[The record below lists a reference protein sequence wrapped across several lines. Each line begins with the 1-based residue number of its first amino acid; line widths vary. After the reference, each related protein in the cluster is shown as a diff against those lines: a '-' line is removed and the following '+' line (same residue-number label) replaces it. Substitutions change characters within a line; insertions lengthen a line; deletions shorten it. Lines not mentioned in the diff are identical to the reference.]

1 MFKKYQ
7 YISFLFLLFLTMA
20 SFAQNK
26 SRKQLE
32 LDRNR
37 IKKEI
42 KLVNK
47 LLFAA
52 KKSEQNAL
60 EDLKDLNQ
68 KISIREKYISTI
80 NLEVQS
86 LSSDIAIY
94 EDDIE
99 QLDKKLIKLKNDYAE
114 MIYRSYKSKSQQSN
128 TLFLFSS
135 KSFYQ
140 AYKRVKYMK
149 QYASFRKKQGEE
161 VSLLTKKLLRL
172 KDSLLT
178 QKILKDT
185 LLSNEKEQQSKIEY
199 EKDDQQKLISELK
212 TQEKKYKKKLRLKQ
226 QEEKKISQ
234 RIDKIIKEAIAKS
247 NAKKGVNKAKGF
259 SMTPEAKALAV
270 RFEQNKGK
278 LPWPLTSGLIVR
290 KFGKQ
295 PHPVYPGNFIN
306 STGIHIATKKD
317 SNAKAI
323 FNGEVLAIQT
333 QSEGKKS
340 VLIRHG
346 NYISIYNNLESV
358 YVSDGE
364 KVNTG
369 QALGK
374 VFTDRITGKTKLIFV
389 LSKNTTRLNP
399 TSWILKIN

>member
-7 YISFLFLLFLTMA
+7 YISLLLLLFLTIP

-32 LDRNR
+32 LDRKR

-42 KLVNK
+42 QLVNK

-68 KISIREKYISTI
+68 KISIRAQYISTI
-80 NLEVQS
+80 NLEVES
-86 LSSDIAIY
+86 LSNTIAIY
-94 EDDIE
+94 EGDIK
-99 QLDKKLIKLKNDYAE
+99 QLEIKLIKLKEDYAE
-114 MIYRSYKSKSQQSN
+114 MIYKSYKSKSQQSS

-161 VSLLTKKLLRL
+161 VYLLTNKFLRL
-172 KDSLLT
+172 KDSLLV
-178 QKILKDT
+178 QKKLKDT
-185 LLSNEKEQQSKIEY
+185 LLYNEKEQKTKIEY
-199 EKDDQQKLISELK
+199 EKNDQKKLISELK
-212 TQEKKYKKKLRLKQ
+212 NQEKKYKKRLRIKQ

-234 RIDKIIKEAIAKS
+234 RIDKIIKEAIARS
-247 NAKKGVNKAKGF
+247 NAKKGIKKVKGF
-259 SMTPEAKALAV
+259 SLTPEARALAV

-278 LPWPLTSGLIVR
+278 LPWPVESGLIIR
-290 KFGKQ
+290 RFGKQ
-295 PHPVYPGNFIN
+295 PHPIYAGNFIN
-306 STGIHIATKKD
+306 STGIHIATNKG
-317 SNAKAI
+317 STANAI
-323 FNGEVLAIQT
+323 FNGEILAIQT

-358 YVSDGE
+358 YVNDGQ
-364 KVNTG
+364 KIQTG
-369 QALGK
+369 QPLGK
-374 VFTDRITGKTKLIFV
+374 IFTDRITGKTKLIFV

-399 TSWILKIN
+399 TSWILKVN

>member
-1 MFKKYQ
+1 MLKKYQ
-7 YISFLFLLFLTMA
+7 YISFLVLFFLTISLA
-20 SFAQNK
+20 AQKK

-32 LDRNR
+32 QDRTR

-42 KLVNK
+42 TMVNK
-47 LLFAA
+47 LLFDA
-52 KKSEQNAL
+52 KKSEKNAL

-68 KISIREKYISTI
+68 KIIVREKYISTI

-86 LSSDIAIY
+86 LSNEIVIY
-94 EDDIE
+94 EKDIQ
-99 QLDKKLIKLKNDYAE
+99 QLDKKLITLKEDYAA
-114 MIYRSYKSKSQQSN
+114 MIYKSYKSKSQQNS

-161 VSLLTKKLLRL
+161 VHLLTNKFLKL
-172 KDSLLT
+172 KDSLLF
-178 QKILKDT
+178 QKQLKDT
-185 LLSNEKEQQSKIEY
+185 LLSSEEEQKIKIEE
-199 EKDDQQKLISELK
+199 EKID
-212 TQEKKYKKKLRLKQ
+212 QEKKYKRELRKKE
-226 QEEKKISQ
+226 QEQKKISE
-234 RIDKIIKEAIAKS
+234 RIDKIIKDAIAKS
-247 NAKKGVNKAKGF
+247 NAIKGAKKSKGF
-259 SMTPEAKALAV
+259 LLTPEAKALAV

-278 LPWPLTSGLIVR
+278 LPWPVESGLITR
-290 KFGKQ
+290 RFGKQ
-295 PHPVYPGNFIN
+295 PHPVYSGNYIN
-306 STGIHIATKKD
+306 STGIHIATKKG
-317 SNAKAI
+317 SNAEAI

-364 KVNTG
+364 KVKTG
-369 QALGK
+369 QPLGK
-374 VFTDRITGKTKLIFV
+374 IFTDRITGKTKLIFV

-399 TSWILKIN
+399 TSWILRN